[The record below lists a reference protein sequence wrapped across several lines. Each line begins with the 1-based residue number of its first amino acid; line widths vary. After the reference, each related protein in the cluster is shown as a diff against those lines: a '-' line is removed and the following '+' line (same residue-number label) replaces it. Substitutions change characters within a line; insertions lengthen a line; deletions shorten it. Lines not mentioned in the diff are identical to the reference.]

1 MKKSMVLVLILLLS
15 TVAML
20 AEGKRINLFADL
32 GAAANDFEGMF
43 IDVGAELQLSQKF
56 YGQLL
61 FDYYLDPTG
70 TNTSD
75 VKSEVYGF
83 GLYGVYKAPL
93 SDKLNF
99 FVKGG
104 LTYQMV
110 KVSVELFGVTFE
122 GETESELG
130 FGAGGGI
137 EYGLNDKVALQAGL
151 TYRGIFAEGG
161 ANWLKIYGGVSFRV
175 K

>member
-1 MKKSMVLVLILLLS
+1 MVFVLVLLLS
-15 TVAML
+15 TVAMF
-20 AEGKRINLFADL
+20 AEGEGKRINLFADL

-43 IDVGAELQLSQKF
+43 IDVGVEMQLSGKF

-70 TNTSD
+70 SNTSS

-93 SDKLNF
+93 SDNLNF

-110 KVSVELFGVTFE
+110 KVSVEFLGVTLE

-137 EYGLNDKVALQAGL
+137 EYGLSEKLALQAGL

-161 ANWLKIYGGVSFRV
+161 ANWLKIYGGVSFRI